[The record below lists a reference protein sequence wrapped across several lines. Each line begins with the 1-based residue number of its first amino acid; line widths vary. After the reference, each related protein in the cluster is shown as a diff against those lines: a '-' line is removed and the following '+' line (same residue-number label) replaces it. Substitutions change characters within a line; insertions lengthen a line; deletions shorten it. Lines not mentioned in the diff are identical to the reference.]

1 VGGVNPQARD
11 HRAVLPG
18 ITTGLALAFLYAP
31 LLVVVLFSFHE
42 TASLTLPFRG
52 FSLQWYDRV
61 FADPEIGV
69 ALRRSVVVGLVTA
82 VLTLGLGTAASYGL
96 TRSRSRLR
104 GPLAMLF
111 FLPLALPGLFLG
123 IAMLSWFTQIGL
135 QLSSTTIV
143 LAHWV
148 YAMPFFMILARIA
161 LERLDPM
168 LEDAASDLGAGP
180 ATIFR
185 RVTLPQVWPVLVSAA
200 ALVFMLSFDEFVIT
214 YFIAGSDQT
223 LPLLVFAKLRRTIDP
238 TINVISTLLLAFSF
252 ALWVTA
258 AFLATRGAR
267 RQRHAVAALGGTS

>member
-1 VGGVNPQARD
+1 MNSQPRD
-11 HRAVLPG
+11 HRAILPG

-52 FSLQWYDRV
+52 FSLQWYERV

-69 ALRRSVVVGLVTA
+69 ALRRSVTVGVVTSL
-82 VLTLGLGTAASYGL
+82 LTLVLGTAAAYGL
-96 TRSRSRLR
+96 TRSSSRLR

-123 IAMLSWFTQIGL
+123 IAMLSWFTQIGM

-143 LAHWV
+143 IAHWV

-168 LEDAASDLGAGP
+168 LEDAAADLGAGP

-185 RVTLPQVWPVLVSAA
+185 RVTLPQVWPVLVSGA

-238 TINVISTLLLAFSF
+238 TINVVSTLLLAFSF

-267 RQRHAVAALGGTS
+267 RHRRPVAVLGGAP